1 VTVATAQGSG
11 RGWLLPYLGAALI
24 WGCSFLFIKVGLEAL
39 SPIHVAFGRQAL
51 GSVALL
57 ILAVVTRVRLPR
69 DRRTWAHLFVVG
81 LLMNSVPS
89 TLFALGETHIS
100 SVVAGIINAVTPL
113 TTILVMFL
121 AFRSDRPTAA
131 TIAGILVGFA
141 GILVV
146 VGIWNGVGSNE
157 AIGVLA
163 CLGAVICYGIGFP
176 YVRRYLAPR
185 GERPLA
191 LAAGQITLAALQLLP
206 FALLDTSPIGEL
218 TPRVLGAMLAL
229 GALGTGIAYVWN
241 FQVIERAGATMASTV
256 TYLTPLVAI
265 AVGVSLLGEA
275 LTLNEPIGGLVVLL
289 GVALAQG
296 RLALPARRRAPA

>member
-141 GILVV
+141 GILLV

>member
-1 VTVATAQGSG
+1 MTVATAQGSG

-51 GSVALL
+51 GAATLL
-57 ILAVVTRVRLPR
+57 ILAAVPRVRLPR

-81 LLMNSVPS
+81 LLLNSVPS

-121 AFRSDRPTAA
+121 AFRSDRPTTA
-131 TIAGILVGFA
+131 TIAGILLGFA

-146 VGIWNGVGSNE
+146 VGIWNGVGGNE
-157 AIGVLA
+157 ALGVLA
-163 CLGAVICYGIGFP
+163 CLGAVVCYGMGFP
-176 YVRRYLAPR
+176 YIRRYLAPK

-206 FALLDTSPIGEL
+206 FALLDPAPTGEL

-275 LTLNEPIGGLVVLL
+275 LTLNEPLGGLVVLL

-296 RLALPARRRAPA
+296 RLALPAWRAPA

>member
-1 VTVATAQGSG
+1 M
-11 RGWLLPYLGAALI
+11 
-24 WGCSFLFIKVGLEAL
+24 
-39 SPIHVAFGRQAL
+39 
-51 GSVALL
+51 
-57 ILAVVTRVRLPR
+57 
-69 DRRTWAHLFVVG
+69 FV
-81 LLMNSVPS
+81 
-89 TLFALGETHIS
+89 
-100 SVVAGIINAVTPL
+100 
-113 TTILVMFL
+113 
-121 AFRSDRPTAA
+121 AFRSDRPTAG
-131 TIAGILVGFA
+131 TVAGILLGFA

-157 AIGVLA
+157 ALGVLA
-163 CLGAVICYGIGFP
+163 CLGAVACYGIGFP
-176 YVRRYLAPR
+176 YIRRNLAPR

-191 LAAGQITLAALQLLP
+191 MAATQITLAALQLLP

-265 AVGVSLLGEA
+265 GVGASLLGEPV
-275 LTLNEPIGGLVVLL
+275 TLNQPLGGLVVLL

-296 RLALPARRRAPA
+296 RLALPTGRRAPA